1 VKRPAFDLGLWALC
15 TAVPSA
21 AFVGAIAL
29 GIAYSGWRAEYPFLL
44 VVAALG
50 SLFLGSGTHDA
61 LRRSGYRVS
70 RPRPDQAADYEDKP

>member
-1 VKRPAFDLGLWALC
+1 MKRPPFDLSLWALC

-21 AFVGAIAL
+21 VFVGAIAL
-29 GIAYSGWRAEYPFLL
+29 GVAYHGWRAEYPFLMI
-44 VVAALG
+44 VAALG

-70 RPRPDQAADYEDKP
+70 RPRPEQDEDYGD